1 MVQFNLTY
9 QTGTSIEQ
17 IVGFEL
23 AAEIWSY
30 YLADDITVE
39 LHVGMSNTLP
49 PGIIG
54 GAVSNFVQA
63 DFAAVQA
70 ALAQDA
76 TSENDNLAVS
86 TLNLNVSPE
95 GIVQYTALEGN
106 TLKQGSDLIM
116 TQANAEAL
124 GLVET
129 DNLDGFI
136 VVNSLNNSPYTWNY
150 DYSGTSGNTSEN
162 SLSFLSVALHE
173 IGHILGFASSID
185 INAIGHDVPAALMD
199 LYRHSADST
208 NRGAIE
214 LTPEK
219 YAYFSIDGGQ
229 TNVVGMSSGLEFDA
243 NGNYVR
249 GYQASH
255 WEVIDP
261 VNPYEP
267 LLGTLLRA
275 PFDILGAGNG
285 FLANLLQPVQP
296 LVDVVQ
302 AIYTLTT
309 TVVLSPFITSYDS
322 FVASNGPY
330 HGVMSPTLGSDSNS
344 ISEVDLLAFDVLGY
358 DLATKAPFDY
368 AVLLNNVL
376 GRLTNKLSAESL
388 DKALTQL
395 VEENSDVLERRRS
408 SVSASRAGFWQEID
422 PSLLTTDRMPD
433 GWGAADFELRIDT
446 LEHGAL
452 SPASTNN
459 SVILAL
465 SNDIP
470 TSSQEM
476 SDAPK
481 SDLAGLDL
489 LTPSPADQYQSRY
502 ITPPVDQLTGLTPDA
517 ELFIPDPQL
526 ISSGHKESSA
536 QTNKISANGP
546 WDEQRNY
553 WQDKLDHWQG
563 KLSGWDTRLNDW
575 NGKHDRWDDRLDR
588 WNDRL
593 EGWEQRLNGWEQQLN
608 GWEQQP
614 NNGKARLDRWGQQL
628 DRWEQQLGGWEQ
640 QLDRWEQ
647 RLGSSI
653 VNASRPLSSSESVI
667 TNQDSTFI
675 QSRSDDN
682 QIPPLTIETPLTS
695 GMSEVHN
702 SSNTVFDTVLSPI
715 NDLVTGS
722 LGLNSFDRLL
732 GGLFNL
738 F

>member
-30 YLADDITVE
+30 YLADDVTIE
-39 LHVGMSNTLP
+39 LHVGMSDTLP
-49 PGIIG
+49 SGIIG
-54 GAVSNFVQA
+54 GAVSNFVKT
-63 DFAAVQA
+63 DFASVQA

-76 TSENDNLAVS
+76 TSENDNSAVS
-86 TLNLNVSPE
+86 NLNLNVSPE
-95 GIVQYTALEGN
+95 GIAQYTVLEGN
-106 TLKQGSDLIM
+106 TLKQGSDIVM

-124 GLVET
+124 GLLET
-129 DNLDGFI
+129 DNLDGYI
-136 VVNSLNNSPYTWNY
+136 VVSSLKDGPYSWNY
-150 DYSGTSGNTSEN
+150 DYSGTAGNASEN

-185 INAIGHDVPAALMD
+185 INAIGHDVPAALLD
-199 LYRHSADST
+199 LYRYSADST
-208 NRGAIE
+208 QQGALE
-214 LTPEK
+214 LTPGK
-219 YAYFSIDGGQ
+219 NAYFSIDGGD

-285 FLANLLQPVQP
+285 FLSNLLQPVQP

-330 HGVMSPTLGSDSNS
+330 HGVMSPTLGTDSNS
-344 ISEVDLLAFDVLGY
+344 ISDVDLLAFDVLGY

-368 AVLLNNVL
+368 AALLNNVL
-376 GRLTNKLSAESL
+376 GRLTDKLSTESL
-388 DKALTQL
+388 DPVLT
-395 VEENSDVLERRRS
+395 EITDKSKEVLERRRS
-408 SVSASRAGFWQEID
+408 SVSSSRAGFWQEID
-422 PSLLTTDRMPD
+422 PTLLTTDRMPD
-433 GWGAADFELRIDT
+433 GWGAADFELRIET
-446 LEHGAL
+446 LDQGTLGSAT
-452 SPASTNN
+452 SNASTLL
-459 SVILAL
+459 VLPEEL
-465 SNDIP
+465 P
-470 TSSQEM
+470 TSSPRMADGNE
-476 SDAPK
+476 SA
-481 SDLAGLDL
+481 LAELGL
-489 LTPSPADQYQSRY
+489 LTPASADQSQAKHMPTS
-502 ITPPVDQLTGLTPDA
+502 VDQLTGLTPGT
-517 ELFIPDPQL
+517 ELMIPDPQL
-526 ISSGHKESSA
+526 ILSDYKESS
-536 QTNKISANGP
+536 QTNKISASTP
-546 WDEQRNY
+546 WEEQRHY
-553 WQDKLDHWQG
+553 WQGKLDHWQD
-563 KLSGWDTRLNDW
+563 KLSAWDTRLNDW
-575 NGKHDRWDDRLDR
+575 TGKRDHWDQRLDR
-588 WNDRL
+588 WDERL

-614 NNGKARLDRWGQQL
+614 NNGTARLDRWGQQL

-647 RLGSSI
+647 RIGGSI
-653 VNASRPLSSSESVI
+653 VNAAHSLSPIESI
-667 TNQDSTFI
+667 IATQDNTFI
-675 QSRSDDN
+675 QSSSDDI
-682 QIPPLTIETPLTS
+682 QLPALTAETPLTS
-695 GMSEVHN
+695 GMGEVDN
-702 SSNTVFDTVLSPI
+702 SSTTVFDKILSPI
-715 NDLVTGS
+715 NEVVTGS
-722 LGLNSFDRLL
+722 LGLNSFDRFL